1 MSAEFEKIL
10 PLVMRDYGDLC
21 VKRYIAGEP
30 EYAPPVSREPPI
42 RLSTDREDAMRVAK
56 FDRLHEN
63 DPVWMFGKLSEEI
76 EAALKSLR
84 DMPSGTSTDD
94 DFFRM
99 LMDKYENALT
109 RRKKLEPVLLKKYR
123 TATP

>member
-1 MSAEFEKIL
+1 
-10 PLVMRDYGDLC
+10 
-21 VKRYIAGEP
+21 
-30 EYAPPVSREPPI
+30 
-42 RLSTDREDAMRVAK
+42 
-56 FDRLHEN
+56 
-63 DPVWMFGKLSEEI
+63 MFGKLSEEI